1 MPRTTDAR
9 SASPSIGDSLS
20 RLKNLTA
27 RGNLTAEEVAS
38 KAKTYA
44 EELVRGTYD
53 SRDVAAAVEAWP
65 AEFFPNSWNLLRAA
79 VDDAALRRRQAEA
92 TGGTRPPRRGE
103 SFVER
108 CLRLGFHAG
117 RLAAIGAGHWS
128 PIFDLDRHNPGG
140 LSDEGVT
147 AALRWCEEHPGR
159 SWRAPVPN
167 ATPAGV
173 RETARLVRDLRADP
187 AAYACASQL
196 AAIGENLLRRHI
208 AHGTAPADVMRD
220 FPHLIDREE
229 AA

>member
-1 MPRTTDAR
+1 MPRSSETDA
-9 SASPSIGDSLS
+9 AVPAVGDSLS

-27 RGNLTAEEVAS
+27 RGNLTAEDVAS

-44 EELVRGTYD
+44 EELVRGNHD
-53 SRDVAAAVEAWP
+53 ARDVAAAVEAWP

-92 TGGTRPPRRGE
+92 GRAQAPRRGE

-117 RLAAIGAGHWS
+117 RLSAIGAGHWS
-128 PIFDLDRHNPGG
+128 PIFDADRQHG
-140 LSDEGVT
+140 LSDEGVA

-167 ATPAGV
+167 ATPASV
-173 RETARLVRDLRADP
+173 RETARLVRDMRARPQD
-187 AAYACASQL
+187 YACAPAL
-196 AAIGENLLRRHI
+196 IDVGENLLRRHI
-208 AHGTAPADVMRD
+208 AHGTAPADVVRD
-220 FPHLIDREE
+220 FPHLLDREE
-229 AA
+229 VAA